1 MKLSI
6 FLLGTPRVERDG
18 QLLPITRRKTLGILC
33 YLARNRRAYSRE
45 VLATLLWPNQDTA
58 SSLANLRRLL
68 SRLRVE
74 IGPECFRSD
83 RRQVQL
89 NPLLLEGDD
98 QGNRL
103 WVDLFEFESLIEK
116 AGGLPCTGKAP
127 SDADRLAML
136 EAAAAL
142 CAGEFMA
149 GFNLPDNAEFDDWR
163 FLEMQGIHHRQT
175 QLFETLAVLHAAQ
188 GNHEAAIG
196 HARRWLALD
205 MPNEAIHRLLMQ
217 LYADSGDLASASR
230 QYGECM
236 RVLEQ
241 EYEVRPAEET
251 QALHNQIKKRRPAGG
266 ARLAEYTSAAGGDPS
281 DKFGNDRAA
290 ADQELPVAEVS
301 PAPFNDPSNIPLVG
315 REQNLQSL
323 IDAWA
328 QAGVRGALLAR
339 INGEP
344 GIGKSRLAE
353 AFAAWAR
360 DQGVI
365 TVAARAFASEGGM
378 SFGPIRDWLNDVQ
391 FSNVL
396 LELDDVW
403 VQELSRLLPRLLQGR
418 DLAPLPP
425 LTGGSQRQRFF
436 EALSVAIMAHRKPL
450 LLVLDDLQW
459 CDDDTLSWLHFQLR
473 TAAARDRSDG
483 AFLLVATMRTGE
495 PLTGRTLNT
504 LLAELQRDA
513 ALQDIALEPLSED
526 DSARL
531 ALSVADGSL
540 APGTL
545 SELFRR
551 SAGNPLFVIESIRS
565 GFGTDA
571 TRDAGT
577 DDFPDLLPAIGQGNR
592 VIPEKIQTLIAARIQ
607 QLTAE
612 QQEIVGLAAVAG
624 RSSGFE
630 LFANI
635 TRHDEDM
642 LAHCLDELV
651 ARNILVER
659 AARYDFSHDL
669 LRDIAYQQIGAA
681 RRRIWHRRIAEA
693 IQRQHAAD
701 LDAVNAAIAAHL
713 SQAGEYREAIDFYQR
728 AALAAEN
735 LGAYREATAHLYRAL
750 ALLDQFDRDPWRVET
765 EFELQLRLSVL
776 LRLTHGWA
784 SSEIWQALS
793 RARALSQTLKRTDHL
808 RNILFGLSTFY
819 FVRADVPN
827 TLDTAEQLRRLGQ
840 SADSQT
846 ILLAADFMSGLALFL
861 KGELDASRRRLE
873 QALARRPITGE
884 DGIEPFATNCE
895 VHALVVLAHVMW
907 LLGHPGRAREYA
919 SESRR
924 IAADDDKPSS
934 AIIAA
939 GYSAV
944 LHQLERD
951 ADAMRA
957 QCEATVQAST
967 RHQFSYYEYW
977 CALLDQW
984 AAGVCDKNAV
994 DLGDMLRG
1002 VEHFKATDSRARLP
1016 YWLSLVAEIQLLRNE
1031 LDGAQ
1036 QQLEEAFASS
1046 EAHQDH
1052 WWDAELHRLNAELL
1066 LRQGADSQAVRAS
1079 YLRAIEVAQQQ
1090 HARALELRATLD
1102 LARSQPDD
1110 RDARAQLTILCDSLA
1125 AGGENRDVTAARA
1138 FLSGG
1143 G

>member
-6 FLLGTPRVERDG
+6 FLLGRPRVERDG
-18 QLLPITRRKTLGILC
+18 QLLAITRRKSLGILC

-45 VLATLLWPNQDTA
+45 VLASLLWPNQDTA

-68 SRLRVE
+68 SRLRAE
-74 IGPECFRSD
+74 IGPECFCTD
-83 RRQVQL
+83 RRQVQI

-103 WVDLFEFESLIEK
+103 WVDLFEFEGLIEK
-116 AGGLPCTGKAP
+116 AGGLSCTGKAS
-127 SDADRLAML
+127 SDADRIALL

-142 CAGEFMA
+142 CAGDFMA
-149 GFNLPDNAEFDDWR
+149 GFNLPDNSEFDDWH

-175 QLFETLAVLHAAQ
+175 QLFETLALLHAAQ
-188 GNHEAAIG
+188 GNHETAID

-217 LYADSGDLASASR
+217 LYADSGDLAAASR
-230 QYGECM
+230 QYAECV

-241 EYEVRPAEET
+241 DYEDQPAEET
-251 QALHNQIKKRRPAGG
+251 QALYHRIRKRRPSGG
-266 ARLAEYTSAAGGDPS
+266 TRLPEYAPATSDAPPNNV
-281 DKFGNDRAA
+281 GNGRFTAYD
-290 ADQELPVAEVS
+290 DLPVAEI
-301 PAPFNDPSNIPLVG
+301 PPGPSNIPLVG
-315 REQNLQSL
+315 RENNLQSL
-323 IDAWA
+323 VNAWA
-328 QAGVRGALLAR
+328 QAGVRGAMLAR

-353 AFAAWAR
+353 TFAAWAR
-360 DQGVI
+360 AHGVV
-365 TVAARAFASEGGM
+365 TVSARAFASEGGM
-378 SFGPIRDWLNDVQ
+378 SFGPIRDWLNDGQ
-391 FSNVL
+391 FSAVL
-396 LELDDVW
+396 RQLDDVW
-403 VQELSRLLPRLLQGR
+403 VQELSRLLPRLLEGR
-418 DLAPLPP
+418 NLAPLPP

-473 TAAARDRSDG
+473 AAATRDRNDG
-483 AFLLVATMRTGE
+483 AFLLIATMRTGE
-495 PLTGRTLNT
+495 TPTGKTLST

-526 DSARL
+526 DAAKL
-531 ALSVADGSL
+531 ALSVADKPL
-540 APGTL
+540 ATGTL

-551 SAGNPLFVIESIRS
+551 SSGNPLFVIESIRS
-565 GFGTDA
+565 GFGTDIA
-571 TRDAGT
+571 HDAGT
-577 DDFPDLLPAIGQGNR
+577 DGFPGLLPATNQRSR

-607 QLTAE
+607 QLSAE

-624 RSSGFE
+624 RSFGFD
-630 LFANI
+630 LFSDI
-635 TRHDEDM
+635 TQQDEDT

-651 ARNILVER
+651 ARNILVES

-669 LRDIAYQQIGAA
+669 LRDIAYQRIGTA
-681 RRRIWHRRIAEA
+681 RRRIWHRRVAEA
-693 IQRQHAAD
+693 IQRQHAAN

-713 SQAGEYREAIDFYQR
+713 SQAGEYRKAVDFYQR
-728 AALAAEN
+728 AALAAGD

-750 ALLDQFDRDPWRVET
+750 ALLEQFDRDPWRVET

-808 RNILFGLSTFY
+808 RNILFGLSTFH
-819 FVRADVPN
+819 FVRGDVPN

-840 SADSQT
+840 SVDSQR
-846 ILLAADFMSGLALFL
+846 ILLAADFLTGLALFL
-861 KGELDASRRRLE
+861 KGELEVSRSRLE

-884 DGIEPFATNCE
+884 DGSEPFATNCE
-895 VHALVVLAHVMW
+895 VHALVTLAHVMW
-907 LLGHPGRAREYA
+907 LLGHTGRARECA

-944 LHQLERD
+944 LHQLERE
-951 ADAMRA
+951 ADAIRA
-957 QCEATVQAST
+957 QCEATVQASA
-967 RHQFSYYEYW
+967 RHQFSYYEHW
-977 CALLDQW
+977 CALLNQW
-984 AAGVCDKNAV
+984 AAGVCDKDAV
-994 DLGDMLRG
+994 DLDDMLRG
-1002 VEHFKATDSRARLP
+1002 IEHFKATDSRARLP
-1016 YWLSLVAEIQLLRNE
+1016 YFLSLVVEIQLLQND
-1031 LDGAQ
+1031 LGGAQ
-1036 QQLEEAFASS
+1036 QQLAEAFASS

-1066 LRQGADSQAVRAS
+1066 LRQGADKQAVRAS
-1079 YLRAIEVAQQQ
+1079 CRRAIEVAQQQ
-1090 HARALELRATLD
+1090 NARALELRAMLD
-1102 LARSQPDD
+1102 LTRLQPEDHEL
-1110 RDARAQLTILCDSLA
+1110 RAQLARLCESLA
-1125 AGGENRDVTAARA
+1125 AGGENRDVSAARIL
-1138 FLSGG
+1138 LSGG
-1143 G
+1143 D